1 MYKKNFL
8 FLVHIPVWVIAFLV
22 AYFFGT
28 EKFPGGTNTIY
39 LWTTLIY
46 LGWFLGSFYVFYSF
60 LIPKYLEKG
69 KVKFFGTYAILF
81 VLVIMP
87 VLVLSMY
94 QVTGIAADELS
105 EMFTLHGFLV
115 YLFTVACGL
124 FCSILGILYRFSID
138 WFHNLHLVKDLE
150 NIKLQTELVALKSRL
165 NPHFLFN
172 TLNNID
178 TLIQEN
184 QEKASVAI
192 AKLSDLLRYV
202 VYETVDEK
210 TSIQKELDT
219 VMKYIDLER
228 LRISNPDLVTFK
240 KSITKDFLIPPM
252 IFMPFIENAFKH
264 SNLNQPNQRI
274 SISFSEN
281 NDELVFH
288 CVNTIAVQ
296 RVDSKEKGVGLELVR
311 KRLDLTFPGNYSLKI
326 EQQNNEY
333 VVLLKINFA

>member
-1 MYKKNFL
+1 MYRKKFL
-8 FLVHIPVWVIAFLV
+8 FLVHIPVWIVAFVV

-28 EKFPGGTNTIY
+28 EKFPGSTNIDYLFGTLT
-39 LWTTLIY
+39 Y
-46 LGWFLGSFYVFYSF
+46 LGWFLGSFYVFYAF

-69 KVKFFGTYAILF
+69 KVKVFGIYAILF
-81 VLVIMP
+81 VLVIIP
-87 VLVLSMY
+87 VLMFSIGQL
-94 QVTGIAADELS
+94 TGIAADELS
-105 EMFTLHGFLV
+105 EMFTIHGLLV
-115 YLFTVACGL
+115 YLVYTAGGL
-124 FCSILGILYRFSID
+124 FCSILGSLYRFSID

-219 VMKYIDLER
+219 VRKYIDLER
-228 LRISNPDLVTFK
+228 LRISNPDLVTFNN
-240 KSITKDFLIPPM
+240 SITKDFLIPPM

-274 SISFSEN
+274 SIFFSEK
-281 NDELVFH
+281 NDELFFQ
-288 CVNTIAVQ
+288 CLNTIAVQ